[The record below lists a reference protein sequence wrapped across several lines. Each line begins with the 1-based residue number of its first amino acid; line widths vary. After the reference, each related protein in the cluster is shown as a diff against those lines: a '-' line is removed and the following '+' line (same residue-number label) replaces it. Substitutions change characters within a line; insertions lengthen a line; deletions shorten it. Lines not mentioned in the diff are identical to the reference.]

1 MSQQQVQAM
10 SLCTTMEL
18 VLMKPNRKTLEFDD
32 FVVTII
38 VEPKG
43 PPKPHNENVRYEHWN
58 EELKDLFDKYD
69 K

>member
-1 MSQQQVQAM
+1 
-10 SLCTTMEL
+10 
-18 VLMKPNRKTLEFDD
+18 MKPNRKTLEFDD